1 MWNTQHPLKASAKV
15 ASFSVHHK
23 RVVNHLRPWHRLH
36 HTESFISVQRIHFR
50 FLHRLQNTDPLQTR
64 SPFTSDFRAV
74 APCRVLHKRI
84 AQLPRSGEMRTQK
97 SKSHLMRTQSLSV
110 LPLKP
115 GVGQYIAMH
124 SMLTARDFYLF
135 PSFRSNYLHFFPKK
149 TLPIFLCWLWLT
161 HGSCVGPQNKIGNPA
176 ECRFPCLVPAEY
188 K

>member
-124 SMLTARDFYLF
+124 SMLTARDFFLVNFY
-135 PSFRSNYLHFFPKK
+135 PSCPF
-149 TLPIFLCWLWLT
+149 TCIFSKPLASF
-161 HGSCVGPQNKIGNPA
+161 SCVSCG
-176 ECRFPCLVPAEY
+176 
-188 K
+188 